1 MISTVLWDADG
12 VLQRTPDALEESMRP
27 ALRDRVEDVEEF
39 MAEAL
44 AAERPALTG
53 DARWV
58 DVLPG
63 LLERWGIPEAYDDLI
78 GSWLTI
84 EPVPGTHAIVRAL
97 REHGIRCCLATNQDV
112 RRGTFMHDELGY
124 RDLLDDAFYSYAL
137 RVAKPDPAYFT
148 AILARLGEDPERV
161 LFVDD
166 NLANVE
172 GARAVG
178 LAAEHWVH
186 GDGLDALRGH
196 LSRHGL
202 PLP

>member
-44 AAERPALTG
+44 AAERLALTG

-78 GSWLTI
+78 CKG
-84 EPVPGTHAIVRAL
+84 EPTPVGR
-97 REHGIRCCLATNQDV
+97 
-112 RRGTFMHDELGY
+112 
-124 RDLLDDAFYSYAL
+124 
-137 RVAKPDPAYFT
+137 
-148 AILARLGEDPERV
+148 LARLGSPRAGQRCPTTRSGV
-161 LFVDD
+161 VRLRL
-166 NLANVE
+166 LA
-172 GARAVG
+172 R
-178 LAAEHWVH
+178 
-186 GDGLDALRGH
+186 
-196 LSRHGL
+196 S
-202 PLP
+202 